1 MENHISRSIIER
13 QQFMPKAESFP
24 DLTRKRYN
32 RIAFLYDLMEAPM
45 ERLRF
50 ASWRQQL
57 TGRIKGRKALEVGV
71 GTGKNLIFYP
81 DDVHI
86 TAIDLSP
93 RMLERARKRANK
105 LNLNVNL
112 QEMDVQHLNFADDS
126 FDTVFATFVFCSVP
140 DPVAGLPELRRVCK
154 PGGEL
159 LLIRHMRPKN
169 FVLGLIFD
177 LLNPMIGRMMGAN
190 INRRKINILKLF
202 IIFNI
207 SAGSTP
213 AASTSLCL
221 ERSVK
226 RRLPPRR
233 PSERS
238 RAIPF

>member
-1 MENHISRSIIER
+1 M
-13 QQFMPKAESFP
+13 QKAESSP

-50 ASWRQQL
+50 TSWRRRL
-57 TGRIKGRKALEVGV
+57 MGRIAGPTALEVGV

-81 DDVHI
+81 DDVDI

-112 QEMDVQHLNFADDS
+112 QEMDVEHLNFADDS

-140 DPVAGLPELRRVCK
+140 DPIAGLQELRRVCK
-154 PGGEL
+154 ADGKL
-159 LLIRHMRPKN
+159 LLLEHMRPEN

-177 LLNPMIGRMMGAN
+177 LLNPMIVRMMGAN
-190 INRRKINILKLF
+190 INRLTTNNIRQ
-202 IIFNI
+202 
-207 SAGSTP
+207 AGWQIKAEECLSSDIVRMIEATP
-213 AASTSLCL
+213 
-221 ERSVK
+221 
-226 RRLPPRR
+226 
-233 PSERS
+233 
-238 RAIPF
+238 